1 MGGRPANRS
10 TSYLKNGTAGRPKI
24 GSVAACFT
32 STISFLNIPHK
43 APHNSTNAVVKRGFV
58 LNSDVFVESSTK
70 FLYIFKRQIRNW
82 PPEEHVS
89 LASGNFRLDSEI
101 GKDDTPSGVPKC
113 RSIAV
118 SPAIAGRRSR

>member
-1 MGGRPANRS
+1 MIPIIKMPPYEFANDDNTFGS
-10 TSYLKNGTAGRPKI
+10 LFSY
-24 GSVAACFT
+24 
-32 STISFLNIPHK
+32 
-43 APHNSTNAVVKRGFV
+43 AVVKRGFV

-101 GKDDTPSGVPKC
+101 GKDDKPSGVPKC